1 MLSVAVNASQ
11 LSVTQKCVVTPQLE
25 ATDLFQ
31 ASVKLKL
38 AIKLQLNLPG

>member
-11 LSVTQKCVVTPQLE
+11 LSVTQNCVVTPQLE
-25 ATDLFQ
+25 VTDLFQ

-38 AIKLQLNLPG
+38 VIKLQLNSLG